1 MSYQEFIETKTIRSI
16 SSGFDI
22 DRAELNPMLFP
33 FQRDIVAWAL
43 RRGRAS
49 IFADCGLGKTP
60 MQLEWAKHVTSH
72 TQGDVLML
80 APLAV
85 SQQTVGEGAK
95 FHVSVKLCRENGDV
109 EDGENITN
117 YEMLHHFNPTD
128 FAGVVLDECFA
139 KGTKIDTPGG
149 KKNIEDIRVGDDIL
163 NCVGIDTV
171 QDIHRREVP
180 YAALVK
186 IGGTS
191 FIASPNH
198 PTFTQRG
205 WVGAQHLRPGDYALG
220 TGAAV
225 SLVRDSVCSKV
236 SRSVRPEVLRDILL
250 SEMAD
255 EPTGATCEG
264 SQSNGGGEARSEKVC
279 MVGVGN
285 SASDSGTQAHNRVE
299 SYQISGYAA
308 QDFHPIESHEAQTF
322 RTWREWS
329 GDDYR
334 AVDDDGCSWL
344 RMDSGICRVSG
355 STKSRLSI
363 ALQTRLRESEA
374 EIRNRG
380 GWSLAQHGIPQTG
393 GQKEGVHAEF
403 VRVDSVEILEQGD
416 SRLEQLRD
424 ADGKLYF
431 YDLGATRHPSY
442 SVAGCLVHNSSILKA
457 FDGTFRNLIIDSF
470 AQTPYKLACTATPS
484 PNDYMELGNH
494 AEFMGALTRTEML
507 STFFLHDGG
516 DTAKW
521 RLKRHAE
528 KDFWKWVCSWAVMI
542 RKPSDLG
549 YSDDGFILPPCEF
562 YERTVACDKPTDGF
576 LFALPANT
584 LEERRHARSV
594 SVEDRAA
601 EVARIVAER
610 PDEPWLIWCNLNS
623 ESTLASKLIPGA
635 VELTGAND
643 RADKEAKMRGFSD
656 GSIRV
661 LVSKPSIAGY
671 GMNWQHCRNVVFL
684 GLSDSYESFYQAV
697 RRCWRFGQKQPV
709 HCYIVTAE
717 NEGAVTENIKRKEA
731 DAAKMAE
738 EMVMNMHELNEKEIR
753 GSVISDGS
761 DYVRETVTGNG
772 WKLHRGDCID
782 VLKEIPSNSI
792 HYSVFSPPFASLY
805 TYSAS
810 PRDLGNCRTHSEFYE
825 HFQFVVDELYR
836 VLMPGRL
843 VSFHC
848 MNLPTSKERDG
859 VIGITDFRGELIR
872 MFQKPG
878 FVYHS
883 EVTIW
888 KDPVTAMQRTKALGL
903 LHKQIK
909 KDSCMSRQGIPDYL
923 VTMRKPGDNPERVT
937 HTNESFPV
945 SVWQKFASPVWMD
958 IDPSDT
964 LQRESARE
972 DDDERH
978 ICPLQLGVIR
988 RAIDLWSNPGDV
1000 VFSPFGGI
1008 GSEGYVAIQKN
1019 RQFVGVELKGSYF
1032 KQMVANLKSA
1042 VQQNMSLF
1050 AVGD

>member
-1 MSYQEFIETKTIRSI
+1 MGDYQSFLESKKI
-16 SSGFDI
+16 SAVVSGFEI
-22 DRAELNPMLFP
+22 DKSLLNPMLFN

-72 TQGDVLML
+72 TQGDVLIL

-85 SQQTVGEGAK
+85 SQQTVGEGEK
-95 FHVSVKLCRENGDV
+95 FHVSVKLCRENGDI

-117 YEMLHHFNPTD
+117 YEMLHHFIADD
-128 FAGVVLDECFA
+128 FAGVVLDE
-139 KGTKIDTPGG
+139 
-149 KKNIEDIRVGDDIL
+149 
-163 NCVGIDTV
+163 
-171 QDIHRREVP
+171 
-180 YAALVK
+180 
-186 IGGTS
+186 
-191 FIASPNH
+191 
-198 PTFTQRG
+198 
-205 WVGAQHLRPGDYALG
+205 
-220 TGAAV
+220 
-225 SLVRDSVCSKV
+225 
-236 SRSVRPEVLRDILL
+236 
-250 SEMAD
+250 
-255 EPTGATCEG
+255 
-264 SQSNGGGEARSEKVC
+264 
-279 MVGVGN
+279 
-285 SASDSGTQAHNRVE
+285 
-299 SYQISGYAA
+299 
-308 QDFHPIESHEAQTF
+308 
-322 RTWREWS
+322 
-329 GDDYR
+329 
-334 AVDDDGCSWL
+334 
-344 RMDSGICRVSG
+344 
-355 STKSRLSI
+355 
-363 ALQTRLRESEA
+363 
-374 EIRNRG
+374 
-380 GWSLAQHGIPQTG
+380 
-393 GQKEGVHAEF
+393 
-403 VRVDSVEILEQGD
+403 
-416 SRLEQLRD
+416 
-424 ADGKLYF
+424 
-431 YDLGATRHPSY
+431 
-442 SVAGCLVHNSSILKA
+442 SSILKS

-470 AQTPYKLACTATPS
+470 AKTPYKLACTATPS

-528 KDFWKWVCSWAVMI
+528 RDFWKWVCSWAVMI

-549 YSDDGFILPPCEF
+549 YSDEGFILPPCEF
-562 YERTVACDKPTDGF
+562 YDRTIECNKPTDGY

-584 LEERRHARSV
+584 LQERRHARSV

-601 EVARIVAER
+601 EVAKICSQR

-623 ESTLASKLIPGA
+623 ESTLAAKLIPGA

-643 RADKEAKMRGFSD
+643 RADKETKMRGFSD

-684 GLSDSYESFYQAV
+684 GLSDSYEQFYQAV
-697 RRCWRFGQKQPV
+697 RRCWRFGQKQQV
-709 HCYIVTAE
+709 NCYIVTAE
-717 NEGAVTENIKRKEA
+717 NEGAVTENIKRKEQ

-753 GSVISDGS
+753 GAVIRDGS
-761 DYVRETVTGNG
+761 DYERESVIGESFTMY
-772 WKLHRGDCID
+772 RGDCVE
-782 VLKEIPSNSI
+782 VLSEIPDNSI

-825 HFQFVVDELYR
+825 HFQFVVNELYR

-859 VIGITDFRGELIR
+859 VIGITDFRGDLIR
-872 MFQKPG
+872 IFQNPG
-878 FVYHS
+878 FIYHS

-945 SVWQKFASPVWMD
+945 SIWQRFASPVWMD

-972 DDDERH
+972 ASDERH

-988 RAIDLWSNPGDV
+988 RAIDLWSNPDDV
-1000 VFSPFGGI
+1000 VLSPFAGI
-1008 GSEGYVAIQKN
+1008 GSEGYVAIQKK
-1019 RQFVGVELKGSYF
+1019 RRFVGMELKESYYR
-1032 KQMVANLKSA
+1032 QACANLKSA
-1042 VQQNMSLF
+1042 VQQNMNLF
-1050 AVGD
+1050 AIGD